1 MRSGTITYIILF
13 VCLFTTAAASAQ
25 RLQDHNII
33 GWKASFNTIYLSK
46 HTSLW
51 LEYQWRREDYVRNWQ
66 QSLARGGVQYHFN
79 NGVSA
84 MAGYGYII
92 TFPYG
97 DYAAGPHKI
106 PEHRIFEQMSWNESI
121 GRVSINHRLRLEQR
135 LVGKVD
141 QKATDENVKDWTYLN
156 RVRYQLRATV
166 PINHPKLQD
175 KTWYIA
181 AFDEL
186 FIGFG
191 SNVNQ
196 NIFDQNRIG
205 LLGGYQF
212 NKMFRADAGF
222 INQTVQQASLVTGKE
237 VIQYNSGYMISLYFT
252 KPYAGKKTTTDASA
266 PLR

>member
-1 MRSGTITYIILF
+1 MNIKVVVITACFLVGTIT
-13 VCLFTTAAASAQ
+13 AGAQ
-25 RLQDHNII
+25 RLQDHNFIS
-33 GWKASFNTIYLSK
+33 WNSSFNTIYMSR
-46 HTSLW
+46 HVSLW
-51 LEYQWRREDYVRNWQ
+51 LEYQWRREDFVRNWQ

-84 MAGYGYII
+84 MVGYGYII

-97 DYAAGPHKI
+97 DFPAGPHRI
-106 PEHRIFEQMSWNESI
+106 PEHRIFEQMVWSESI
-121 GRVSINHRLRLEQR
+121 GRVSLNHRLRLEQR
-135 LVGKVD
+135 MLAKVD
-141 QKATDENVKDWTYLN
+141 QKKAEFAVKDWPYLN

-166 PINHPKLQD
+166 PLNHAKMQD
-175 KTWYIA
+175 KTWYIT

-212 NKMFRADAGF
+212 NKTFRIEGGIF
-222 INQTVQQASLVTGKE
+222 NQTVQQASLVTGKE
-237 VIQYNSGYMISLYFT
+237 VIQYNSGPMLNFYFT
-252 KPYAGKKTTTDASA
+252 KPYTERKQ
-266 PLR
+266 P